1 MNPTWNILREHVK
14 NLLLILAAA
23 ALTAGCFS
31 SVEPPQPTSTSPPL
45 SPTAPV
51 ESPTVQTSPPEK
63 PTTPSPTIEPT
74 ETARPEPVRVILFIG
89 DGMGAEHRQAAAW
102 MGFGRD
108 GQLVMDG
115 LKVHGSL
122 RTSSVGNQ
130 VTDSAAAA
138 TALAS
143 GVKTR
148 NGLVGLNPDGEEV
161 ITAFDRA
168 QELGL
173 AVGLVTNTPLP
184 HATPAGFAAHS
195 ENRWDMNGIAPQL
208 LEAEVDVLLG
218 GGENYFLP
226 TGSQGCH
233 PEPGKREDGRNL
245 VAEAQKSSYHTL
257 CRPEE
262 LAALETAGIDRL
274 LGVFAD
280 EGIPRPFQP
289 SLAEMTSAAVEVLSQ
304 DPEGFFLVVESGQID
319 WASHGNVA
327 ANAILDTLA
336 LDEAVRVGL
345 DFADCHANTLLIVT
359 ADHETGGMDTH
370 SQPTGNAGEDG
381 PFTGLGEFVFYVTW
395 TTKTHTSAL
404 VPVTAQGPGA
414 YILEGEND
422 ITAVYHAV
430 LEALAVRGEPVL
442 Q

>member
-1 MNPTWNILREHVK
+1 MNATWFILQKHVK
-14 NLLLILAAA
+14 NLLLILAVVM
-23 ALTAGCFS
+23 LTAGCFS
-31 SVEPPQPTSTSPPL
+31 VAEPPQPTFTSPPL

-51 ESPTVQTSPPEK
+51 ESPTVQRASPEK
-63 PTTPSPTIEPT
+63 PTTPVPTIEPT
-74 ETARPEPVRVILFIG
+74 ETAIPEPVRVILFIG
-89 DGMGAEHRQAAAW
+89 DGMGAEHHQAAAW
-102 MGFGRD
+102 MGLGRD
-108 GQLVMDG
+108 GHLVMDG
-115 LKVHGSL
+115 LEVHGSL
-122 RTSSVGNQ
+122 RTTSVRNQ

-143 GVKTR
+143 GVKTK

-173 AVGLVTNTPLP
+173 AVGLVTNTQLP

-208 LEAEVDVLLG
+208 LDAEVDVLLG

-226 TGSQGCH
+226 TGNQGCH

-245 VAEAQKSSYHTL
+245 VVEAQEAGYHTL

-262 LAALETAGIDRL
+262 LAALETEGIGRL

-289 SLAEMTSAAVEVLSQ
+289 SLAAMTSAAVEVLSQ

-327 ANAILDTLA
+327 VNAIQDTLA
-336 LDEAVRVGL
+336 LDEAVQVGL
-345 DFADCHANTLLIVT
+345 DFADSHANTLLIVT
-359 ADHETGGMDTH
+359 ADHETGGMDAH
-370 SQPTGNAGEDG
+370 SQPTGKKGEDG
-381 PFTGLGEFVFYVTW
+381 PFTGPGEFVFYVTW
-395 TTKTHTSAL
+395 STDTHTDAP

-422 ITAVYHAV
+422 ITAVYRAV
-430 LEALAVRGEPVL
+430 LEALALRGEPVL